1 MGLMQ
6 HKVALFLV
14 GILVAFLVSG
24 ALAQFATPVAH
35 ADATYQQRQTDAL
48 LERLVRTQE
57 EQTRALQEIARH
69 LGRK

>member
-1 MGLMQ
+1 MGLTP

-14 GILVAFLVSG
+14 SILVAFLVSG

-35 ADATYQQRQTDAL
+35 ADAAYQQRQADAL

-57 EQTRALQEIARH
+57 EQTRALQEIARY